1 MKKRAYGIDLGTTY
15 SCIACIGDSG
25 KPEVQLNSD
34 GERTTPSVVWFDDSR
49 VVVGEEAKGMAPVCP
64 NDVAS
69 FIKRE
74 MGSDSF
80 VFSCSRGDLRPEQ
93 ISAYILKKLV
103 QDANNRLGEN
113 IKDVVITCPAYFSFR
128 EREATKAAGE
138 IAGLNVLEI
147 LNEPTAAAISY
158 GLSADKATGTS
169 HVMVYDLG
177 GGTFDVT
184 LIEISPRGINVVC
197 TDGNHKLG
205 GKDWDDRIIQLLID
219 KFQRATGIMHDL
231 YSDPAAMQELMH
243 MAERAKKAL
252 SAKTEVTEA
261 FNYAGEKHRLTI
273 TREEFEEASSDLLAE
288 TVHFTQDVLSVA
300 RQKGVQTVDKL
311 ILVGGST
318 RMPQVARVLRDE
330 LNMEPQMY
338 DPDEAVA
345 KGAAIVAM
353 AHILRSEIGDE
364 FELETDDGGFTLE
377 TQEHLKEVADENGF
391 SLETLTT
398 ILTPTSNVCSKS
410 FGQLLLHIEDKVER
424 CFNLIYRNTN
434 LPVEASMTS
443 YTLFDNQSAV
453 NVTILENMED
463 ATQEVLRHG
472 IDPALCTELWKGTL
486 EIKSGLPENSPIEA
500 VFRLDESGLL
510 HVLSRDPASGNE
522 ITAEIQTS
530 STIDKAELQRMRN
543 SMNHDTVE

>member
-25 KPEVQLNSD
+25 KPEVQQNSD
-34 GERTTPSVVWFDDSR
+34 GERTTPSVVWFDDNR

-64 NDVAS
+64 HDVAS

-80 VFSCSRGDLRPEQ
+80 TFSCQKGDLRPEQ

-103 QDANNRLGEN
+103 QDANNRLGED

-158 GLSADKATGTS
+158 GLSSEKATGTS

-184 LIEISPRGINVVC
+184 IIEVSPRGINVVC

-205 GKDWDDRIIQLLID
+205 GKDWDDRIIQLLVD

-231 YSDPAAMQELMH
+231 YADPSAMQELMH
-243 MAERAKKAL
+243 MAERSKKAL
-252 SAKTEVTEA
+252 SAKTEITEA
-261 FNYAGEKHRLTI
+261 FNYGGEKHRLTI
-273 TREEFEEASSDLLAE
+273 TRDEFEEASSDLLAE
-288 TVHFTQDVLSVA
+288 TVNFTRDVINTA
-300 RQKGVQTVDKL
+300 HQKGIQTIDKL

-318 RMPQVARVLRDE
+318 RMPQVARALRE
-330 LNMEPQMY
+330 EFNMEPQMY

-353 AHILRSEIGDE
+353 ANILRMEIGDE
-364 FELETDDGGFTLE
+364 FTLETDDGGFTLE
-377 TQEHLKEVADENGF
+377 TQERLKEVADEAGF
-391 SLETLTT
+391 TLETLTT

-410 FGQLLLHIEDKVER
+410 FGEQLFHVVDKCHRV
-424 CFNLIYRNTN
+424 FNIIYRNTN
-434 LPVEASMTS
+434 LPVEASLTS
-443 YTLFDNQSAV
+443 YTMEDNQQFV
-453 NVTILENMED
+453 KVIICENMED
-463 ATQEVLRHG
+463 ATDDVLTHG
-472 IDPALCTELWKGTL
+472 VDPELSTVLWEGLLK
-486 EIKSGLPENSPIEA
+486 IQPGLPKESPMET

-530 STIDKAELQRMRN
+530 STIDKDELNRMRK
-543 SMNHDTVE
+543 SMTHDTVE

>member
-15 SCIACIGDSG
+15 SCIACIGESG

-34 GERTTPSVVWFDDSR
+34 GERTTPSVVWFDDGR

-80 VFSCSRGDLRPEQ
+80 TFSCSRGDLRPEQ

-103 QDANNRLGEN
+103 QDANNRLGET

-158 GLSADKATGTS
+158 GLSADKASGTS

-184 LIEISPRGINVVC
+184 IIEISPRGINVVC

-205 GKDWDDRIIQLLID
+205 GKDWDDRIIQLLMD

-231 YSDPAAMQELMH
+231 YADPAAMQELMH
-243 MAERAKKAL
+243 MAERSKKAL
-252 SAKTEVTEA
+252 SVKTEVTEA
-261 FNYAGEKHRLTI
+261 FNYGGEKHRLTI
-273 TREEFEEASSDLLAE
+273 TRDEFEEASSDLLVE
-288 TVHFTQDVLSVA
+288 TVNFTRDVLA
-300 RQKGVQTVDKL
+300 AAQQKGVHAVDKL

-330 LNMEPQMY
+330 FNMEPQMY

-353 AHILRSEIGDE
+353 ANMLRTDIGDD
-364 FELETDDGGFTLE
+364 FTLETDDGGFTLE
-377 TQEHLKEVADENGF
+377 TKEHLKEVADENGF
-391 SLETLTT
+391 SLETLAT

-410 FGQLLLHIEDKVER
+410 FGQLLLRDGKVER

-434 LPVEASMTS
+434 LPAEASMTS

-453 NVTILENMED
+453 NKMILENMED
-463 ATQEVLRHG
+463 ETEEALQQG
-472 IDPALCTELWKGTL
+472 IDPALCTELWQGVL
-486 EIKSGLPENSPIEA
+486 QIQSGLPENSPIET

-530 STIDKAELQRMRN
+530 STIDSEELQRMRK

>member
-15 SCIACIGDSG
+15 SCIACIGESG

-74 MGSDSF
+74 MGSDTF
-80 VFSCSRGDLRPEQ
+80 TFSCTKGDLRPEQ

-103 QDANNRLGEN
+103 QDANNRLGET
-113 IKDVVITCPAYFSFR
+113 IRDVVITCPAYFSFR

-158 GLSADKATGTS
+158 GLSADKASGTS

-184 LIEISPRGINVVC
+184 IIEISPSGINVVC

-205 GKDWDDRIIQLLID
+205 GKDWDDRIIQLLMD

-231 YSDPAAMQELMH
+231 YADPAAMQELMH
-243 MAERAKKAL
+243 MAERSKKAL
-252 SAKTEVTEA
+252 SVKTEVTEA
-261 FNYAGEKHRLTI
+261 FNYGGEKHRLTI
-273 TREEFEEASSDLLAE
+273 TRDEFEEASSDLLSA
-288 TVHFTQDVLSVA
+288 TVNFTRDVLAVA
-300 RQKGVQTVDKL
+300 QQKGVHAVDKL

-330 LNMEPQMY
+330 FHMEPQMY

-353 AHILRSEIGDE
+353 ANILRSDIGDD
-364 FELETDDGGFTLE
+364 FTLETDDGGFTLE
-377 TQEHLKEVADENGF
+377 TKEHLQEVADENGLT
-391 SLETLTT
+391 LETLTT

-410 FGQLLLHIEDKVER
+410 FGQLLLHMGNKVER

-443 YTLFDNQSAV
+443 YTLYDNQSAV
-453 NVTILENMED
+453 NITILENMED
-463 ATQEVLRHG
+463 ETEEARQQA
-472 IDPALCTELWKGTL
+472 IDPALCTELWQGVL
-486 EIKSGLPENSPIEA
+486 QIQGGMPENSPIET

-530 STIDKAELQRMRN
+530 STIDGKELQRMRK
-543 SMNHDTVE
+543 SMDHDTVE